1 MSICTPKNLLL
12 LLIGFTL
19 FSCSPKNAPS
29 AGADVNVLSR
39 KEQKEGFVSLFDG
52 HSLNNWIDGNNQYE
66 VRENAIVKKTKGYG
80 NLYSR
85 NEYRDCI
92 LRFEFLLT
100 PAANNGLGFH
110 HKLVEGAKGY
120 DGIELQ
126 ILDNDAAVYKA
137 LKPYQYHGSLYGYV
151 PAKRKGLKPT
161 GEWNFQEVT
170 VRGSKIKIVLNGET
184 ILDTDVKALPA
195 ATLAKDP
202 RLLYEKGH
210 IAFLGH
216 DSEVRIRNIRVRE
229 L

>member
-1 MSICTPKNLLL
+1 MSICTKSNGWLF
-12 LLIGFTL
+12 LIGLAIWGCT
-19 FSCSPKNAPS
+19 PKAAPS
-29 AGADVNVLSR
+29 AGAAENVLSR

-52 HSLNNWIDGNNQYE
+52 HSLSNWIDGNNQYE
-66 VRENAIVKKTKGYG
+66 VCENAIVKKTKGYG

-85 NEYRDCI
+85 KEYRDCI

-110 HKLVEGAKGY
+110 HKLVEGTKGY

-151 PAKRKGLKPT
+151 PAMRKGLKPA
-161 GEWNFQEVT
+161 GAWNVQEVT
-170 VRGSKIKIVLNGET
+170 VQGSKIKVVLNGAT
-184 ILDTDVKALPA
+184 ILDTDTRALPA
-195 ATLAKDP
+195 AALAKNP

-216 DSEVRIRNIRVRE
+216 DSEIRIRNIRVRE